1 MEFLDLFFTALMPV
15 LKVLLV
21 TAVGLFLATERVNL
35 LGENARQQLNGLVFY
50 VFFPALIGASLADTI
65 TLESMVTLWF
75 MPVNILLTFV
85 IGSALAWILV
95 KVTGTPQHLQG
106 LVIGCSSAGNLGNML
121 LIILPV
127 ICQENKSPFGDS
139 STCSTHG
146 EAYAS
151 LSLAIQAIYVWS
163 YVYFIMRT
171 SAEKG
176 IKEINTSD
184 STSIINTSY
193 GTSQIFSEISTE
205 ALLPSNDHPSSE
217 DHSDQVEL
225 PHTRFEG
232 KMKVLLD
239 SVKQHLEM
247 FSEKINLKMVF
258 APSTIAA
265 IVGLVIG
272 IISPMRKVMIGD
284 SAPLRVIYSSAEL
297 LGEAAIPSVTL
308 IVGANLLKGLRGPG
322 VSPSL
327 IAGILT
333 IRNIILPAMGIGVV
347 KAARHF
353 GLVGTYTFY
362 QFTLMLQY
370 AIPSAVNIGTI
381 TQMIGSGG
389 SEFSV
394 IMLWSYAV
402 ATVSLTLWLTL
413 YMWLLT

>member
-35 LGENARQQLNGLVFY
+35 FGANARQHLNGLVFY
-50 VFFPALIGASLADTI
+50 VLFPALIGASLADTI
-65 TLESMVTLWF
+65 TLENLVTLWF
-75 MPVNILLTFV
+75 MLLNILLTFV

-106 LVIGCSSAGNLGNML
+106 LLISCSSAGNLGNML
-121 LIILPV
+121 LIILPA
-127 ICQENKSPFGDS
+127 ICEENKSTFGDS

-163 YVYFIMRT
+163 YVCFIMRT

-225 PHTRFEG
+225 PPTRFEG
-232 KMKVLLD
+232 KMKLG
-239 SVKQHLEM
+239 SVQHLLEL

-265 IVGLVIG
+265 IVGFVIG
-272 IISPMRKVMIGD
+272 IISPIRKVMIGD
-284 SAPLRVIYSSAEL
+284 SATLCVI
-297 LGEAAIPSVTL
+297 
-308 IVGANLLKGLRGPG
+308 
-322 VSPSL
+322 
-327 IAGILT
+327 
-333 IRNIILPAMGIGVV
+333 
-347 KAARHF
+347 
-353 GLVGTYTFY
+353 
-362 QFTLMLQY
+362 
-370 AIPSAVNIGTI
+370 
-381 TQMIGSGG
+381 
-389 SEFSV
+389 
-394 IMLWSYAV
+394 
-402 ATVSLTLWLTL
+402 
-413 YMWLLT
+413 